1 MNIDFDIIDQY
12 IQSFVDF
19 FAHLGIFGALMMPFM
34 EAVMPF
40 LPLVAIA
47 GINIQN
53 FGVLGFIY
61 TYIGSVI
68 GTIVVFC
75 FVRKVFG
82 NRLQSSEFLKKH
94 EGLEKFLDWVDTRGF
109 SSIMLLLAIPFTPSS
124 FVNYA
129 CALSKM
135 SYRKFIVIVVVAR
148 FVCIAFLSYIGNSIF
163 DIINHPINAI
173 VALLMALALYI
184 ISKILERR
192 IDQNEKVKKYLEKGK
207 ETTHE

>member
-12 IQSFVDF
+12 IKSFVDT
-19 FAHLGIFGALMMPFM
+19 FAHLGVFGALMMAFM
-34 EAVMPF
+34 ESIMPF

-53 FGVLGFIY
+53 FGVLGFLY
-61 TYIGSVI
+61 TYIGSVA
-68 GTIVVFC
+68 GTILVFW

-82 NRLQSSEFLKKH
+82 NRLQNSAFIKRH
-94 EGLEKFLDWVDTRGF
+94 GGLEKFLDWVNTKGF
-109 SSIMLLLAIPFTPSS
+109 TSIMLLLAIPFTPSS

-135 SYRKFIVIVVVAR
+135 SFKKFLVIVAVGR

-163 DIINHPINAI
+163 DIIDHPLKAV
-173 VALLMALALYI
+173 VALLVALALYM
-184 ISKILERR
+184 ISKILEHK
-192 IDQNEKVKKYLEKGK
+192 IDQNEKSGKRSKKRK
-207 ETTHE
+207 EISHE